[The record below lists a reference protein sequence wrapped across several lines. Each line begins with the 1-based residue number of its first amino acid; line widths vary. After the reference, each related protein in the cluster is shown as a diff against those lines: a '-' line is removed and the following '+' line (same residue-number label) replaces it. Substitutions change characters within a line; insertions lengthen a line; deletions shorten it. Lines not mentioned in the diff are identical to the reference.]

1 MPEKDQLSAG
11 SPYYLRRSLPASNT
25 VSHGLPPGSARVPG
39 RGYRKYVRV
48 SSQKSRR
55 SWDRR
60 EVRWLERERQG
71 RGNEFPLPVGP
82 SPRGDIPRS
91 STWGDP
97 GEEPGTAARRLHPG
111 YGCLP
116 DIRPGTAHAPRKG
129 AEEERRRRGRGGG
142 AGRSVRVSL
151 RRARSGWGCRQKCT
165 GIPTEARA
173 GRGSPAEA
181 YGYPCEGR
189 GQGGGRRR
197 RVPWVAIY
205 KEPGQGR

>member
-11 SPYYLRRSLPASNT
+11 SPHYLRRSLPASNT

-55 SWDRR
+55 SRDRR

-91 STWGDP
+91 STWGYP
-97 GEEPGTAARRLHPG
+97 GEEPGTAAHRLHPG

-129 AEEERRRRGRGGG
+129 AGEERRRHERGG
-142 AGRSVRVSL
+142 
-151 RRARSGWGCRQKCT
+151 GCRQKCT
-165 GIPTEARA
+165 GILCRRREWGGAA
-173 GRGSPAEA
+173 GKERMDIPS
-181 YGYPCEGR
+181 R
-189 GQGGGRRR
+189 TRRR
-197 RVPWVAIY
+197 RRQYSSLGTGPNVFWNSWQHYRV
-205 KEPGQGR
+205 

>member
-129 AEEERRRRGRGGG
+129 AGEERHKVRAGWGVPAEVYGYSRGKAGGVRVPTNCMGLLCRRRGRGGG
-142 AGRSVRVSL
+142 G
-151 RRARSGWGCRQKCT
+151 GQKSMGT
-165 GIPTEARA
+165 
-173 GRGSPAEA
+173 PAEKLA
-181 YGYPCEGR
+181 E
-189 GQGGGRRR
+189 
-197 RVPWVAIY
+197 
-205 KEPGQGR
+205 